1 MLHTNQTVEGEN
13 RTETSRKD
21 LAPETYPWAEIV
33 EDADTPTPDEVAEE
47 DPHEQ
52 GSRNALLSRDDAPS
66 ARVEAVVNAVAS
78 RRSLQRDDAR
88 SVVGEAHYIGLIE
101 VTGRIAYLPATDEQN
116 QSYRSVT
123 TDT

>member
-1 MLHTNQTVEGEN
+1 MEIPSIQQKN
-13 RTETSRKD
+13 RTPAKPQPED
-21 LAPETYPWAEIV
+21 LAPETYPWGEIL
-33 EDADTPTPDEVAEE
+33 EKADALSADEVPA
-47 DPHEQ
+47 
-52 GSRNALLSRDDAPS
+52 
-66 ARVEAVVNAVAS
+66 ARAKAVVNEVAV

-101 VTGRIAYLPATDEQN
+101 VTGQIAYLPATDEQN